1 MNNGKSWCY
10 LMLYVPDEIQYVD
23 RFQTVTTKYSICND
37 IKTRIKDD
45 NEINNEIKTLCEGKM
60 DGKTIIET
68 NFSTKDICDENI
80 NLNTSSNV
88 IIAAKD
94 KADLEVTVEDVIR

>member
-1 MNNGKSWCY
+1 MTGKSWCY

-23 RFQTVTTKYSICND
+23 RFQAITTKYSICNN
-37 IKTRIKDD
+37 IQTRIKDN
-45 NEINNEIKTLCEGKM
+45 NEINNEINTLCEGKM
-60 DGKTIIET
+60 DGKTIMET
-68 NFSTKDICDENI
+68 IVSKKDIYDEKIDLNI
-80 NLNTSSNV
+80 CGDM

>member
-1 MNNGKSWCY
+1 MIGKSWCY
-10 LMLYVPDEIQYVD
+10 LMLYVPDEIQYID
-23 RFQTVTTKYSICND
+23 RFQTVTTKYNICND
-37 IKTRIKDD
+37 IKTKIKDN

-68 NFSTKDICDENI
+68 TFSTKNICYENI
-80 NLNTSSNV
+80 NLNTSNNV
-88 IIAAKD
+88 VVATKD